1 MTTFSSRSFK
11 QFAAAALAVA
21 VVRAAAGGIDARSY
35 EVTAEPSAVMLNFAR
50 GANSRGFAW
59 QTDTSVS
66 ESEVRLVRGG
76 GTPGDDAFDRSDL
89 VFTGTCKRVGRPF
102 LNRHKVFATGLAP
115 GRYSYRLGGA
125 GRYAR
130 GSFSVRDGRG
140 PVTVLNLN
148 DAQTKEA
155 DKLKVWEN
163 TLAVA
168 AKTVGGA
175 DGVDFIFSGGD
186 LIDAWFRPCTN
197 YVHGFIG
204 RPLEWGLAV
213 DATAPHFPGVPWVS
227 SSGNHDFWLYGDF
240 MAVDYP
246 KGVVPGCESLDYGE
260 LHVATIP
267 YVEGKWSPRH
277 QAVVDWLARDLAA
290 NRRRG
295 DARWTVVGIHWGP
308 YTTGDHGSLNP
319 GVTNLVLRLGPM
331 FASNR
336 VDLVLQ
342 GHDHTF
348 SKTLPY
354 RWDGPGYTTSLP
366 DESVV
371 LTEPKTVCAD
381 GRTYDLN
388 PCGTYF
394 ISAGCAGHRVG
405 ENCAYAVSDGPKSH
419 TKLRKY
425 KIAVG
430 RLKVDSSWGKAGDA
444 ASVDL
449 PASMFA
455 VLRFDGGRMSCDF
468 YVVGRDGVELY
479 DSLNVM
485 KR

>member
-1 MTTFSSRSFK
+1 MTTCSSRALRSFA
-11 QFAAAALAVA
+11 FPALAVA
-21 VVRAAAGGIDARSY
+21 FVHAAAVGIDVRRY

-50 GANSRGFAW
+50 GADSRGFAW
-59 QTDTSVS
+59 QTDVSVS
-66 ESEVRLVRGG
+66 ESEVRLLRGG
-76 GTPGDDAFDRSDL
+76 GTPDAAAFDRADL

-115 GRYSYRLGGA
+115 GRYAYRLGGA

-140 PVTVLNLN
+140 PVTLLNLN

-155 DKLKVWEN
+155 GKLKAWEN

-168 AKTVGGA
+168 ARTVGGA
-175 DGVDFIFSGGD
+175 DGVDFILSGGD

-197 YVHGFIG
+197 YFHGFIG
-204 RPLEWGLAV
+204 RPLEWGFAV
-213 DATAPHFPGVPWVS
+213 DAAAPHFPGVPWMS

-246 KGVVPGCESLDYGE
+246 KGVFPGCESLDYGE

-267 YVEGKWSPRH
+267 YLEGKWSPRH
-277 QAVVDWLARDLAA
+277 QALVDWLARDLAA

-295 DARWTVVGIHWGP
+295 AARWTVVGVHFGP
-308 YTTGDHGSLNP
+308 YTTGDHASLES

-354 RWDGPGYTTSLP
+354 RWDGPGYATESS
-366 DESVV
+366 DESAILTKPETV
-371 LTEPKTVCAD
+371 LVG

-388 PCGTYF
+388 PRGTYYV
-394 ISAGCAGHRVG
+394 SAGCAGHRVG
-405 ENCAYAVSDGPKSH
+405 ENSAYAASDGPKSH
-419 TKLRKY
+419 SKLRKY
-425 KIAVG
+425 KVAVG
-430 RLKVDSSWGKAGDA
+430 RLKVDSSWGRTGDA
-444 ASVDL
+444 ASADL
-449 PASMFA
+449 PAQMFA
-455 VLRFDGGRMSCDF
+455 VLRFDGGRLNCDF
-468 YVVGRDGVELY
+468 HVVGPDGPELY
-479 DSLNVM
+479 DSLDVL